1 MSISIGRLFGVLY
14 SSAVLLPWVS
24 FGTNQMDSQLW
35 SLLLGVV
42 FIILSVKEPISLRVY
57 SVLMIFP
64 VVVLVGLI
72 WEDAVTFYFMRALAV
87 YASFAVNFIAVYILL
102 QRYGPPVK
110 TVIAFNLVYLA
121 VGILQIVFTPEIVGA
136 VVNVRTTA
144 DRGVTSLA
152 AEPTY
157 FGLFLFFVSWW
168 YLVVSNYSP
177 KVWVRVLLII
187 NFVAMVFLARSS
199 MAVVFVMVASA
210 VWLLYKLK
218 FRYVVVVCF
227 FAGFAGFFVFFA
239 LEDTRI
245 YSLLTRV
252 FELGIVGVVS
262 ADASINS
269 RVADVVLPL
278 HGFVNNVFLPGG
290 FTSYHEVSRELRDYY
305 QGFFWWAGG
314 GNIIK
319 SFIGSLVFE
328 LGLFGVMYI
337 CMVGGVGF

>member
-262 ADASINS
+262 ADASIKEG
-269 RVADVVLPL
+269 L
-278 HGFVNNVFLPGG
+278 NN
-290 FTSYHEVSRELRDYY
+290 R
-305 QGFFWWAGG
+305 
-314 GNIIK
+314 
-319 SFIGSLVFE
+319 
-328 LGLFGVMYI
+328 
-337 CMVGGVGF
+337 